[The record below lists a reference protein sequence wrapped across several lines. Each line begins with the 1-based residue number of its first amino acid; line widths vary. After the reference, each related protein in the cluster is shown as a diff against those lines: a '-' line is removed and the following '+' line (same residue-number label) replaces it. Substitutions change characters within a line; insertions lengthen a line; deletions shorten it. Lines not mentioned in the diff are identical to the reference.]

1 MSKIWPQD
9 AIRELIALADRCGT
23 SRAELSSER
32 DAERFR
38 FAIYSFRR
46 QTNLGQDLSITVNG
60 NTVVIAKR
68 ETPSIVIT

>member
-1 MSKIWPQD
+1 MSKIWPRD
-9 AIRELIALADRCGT
+9 TIRELIALANSQGT

-46 QTNLGQDLSITVNG
+46 QNNLGHDLSITVDG
-60 NTVVIAKR
+60 NAVVIAKR
-68 ETPSIVIT
+68 KTPSVVIT